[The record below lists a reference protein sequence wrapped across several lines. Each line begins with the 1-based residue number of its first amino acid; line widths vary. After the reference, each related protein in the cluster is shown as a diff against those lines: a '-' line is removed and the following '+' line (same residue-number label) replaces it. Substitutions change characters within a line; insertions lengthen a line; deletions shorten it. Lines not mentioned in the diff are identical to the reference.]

1 MPSAVRSLAAPIVE
15 QKTRAGL
22 PDVPVE
28 VLVHAIG
35 IMGSFCLPE
44 TGPAPTEVRR
54 PKDVLRIPLDMYLRE
69 AGGHHKRKDE
79 T

>member
-1 MPSAVRSLAAPIVE
+1 MPKRSEPPRTTPL
-15 QKTRAGL
+15 R
-22 PDVPVE
+22 VPRE
-28 VLVHAIG
+28 
-35 IMGSFCLPE
+35 FYLPE